1 MDYYLDPLIYDLI
14 YDGGTADQ
22 WRTLQLLAERFEVS
36 ADGVWLEP
44 ACGSGRLLVAAAAAG
59 IAVAGFDRE
68 PRMLEFARGRLPKS
82 AQLFEADY
90 LDCAT
95 RLAPQKFAF
104 AFNLVNSIRH
114 LESDAALIGH
124 LDQMAALL
132 APNARYLVG
141 LSLHDPATAEVEED
155 VFRGSRDGVT
165 AVEVVQSLPP
175 EPGERSELIVSHLTI
190 ERPGVAPEH
199 RDTSF
204 SLRTYTAEEWE
215 GAVAASQLRID
226 ETFNLWGDRFTPVGG
241 TYGLYSL
248 VPGLVAE

>member
-14 YDGGTADQ
+14 YDGGTEDQ
-22 WRTLQLLAERFEVS
+22 WRTLKLLTERFEVP

-44 ACGSGRLLVAAAAAG
+44 ACGSGRLLVRAAAEG

-68 PRMLEFARGRLPKS
+68 PRMLDFARRRLPKES
-82 AQLFEADY
+82 VLVEADY

-95 RLAPQKFAF
+95 VLSPQRFAF

-114 LESDAALIGH
+114 LETDSALIGH
-124 LDQMAALL
+124 LDQMAAVL
-132 APNARYLVG
+132 APGARYLVG
-141 LSLHDPATAEVEED
+141 LSLHDQQTAEVEED

-175 EPGERSELIVSHLTI
+175 EPGERKERIVSHLTI
-190 ERPGVAPEH
+190 EPPGVAPEH

-204 SLRTYTAEEWE
+204 SLRTYTVEEWE
-215 GAVAASQLRID
+215 GAVAASKLRID

-248 VPGLVAE
+248 VAE